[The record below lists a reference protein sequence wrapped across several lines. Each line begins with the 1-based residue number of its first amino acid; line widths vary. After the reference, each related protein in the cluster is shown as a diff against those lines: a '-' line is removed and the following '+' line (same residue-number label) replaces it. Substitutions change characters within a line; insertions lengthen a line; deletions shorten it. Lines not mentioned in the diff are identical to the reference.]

1 MGTYNIIIFK
11 NKNKKKILKKYETL
25 NNAQQFYEKTLEKTK
40 DIHFEVKYENG
51 SPVKYELALV
61 ETDSFQKN
69 PLYSVDEFGRNFKV
83 SFEDKTLNVI
93 SLKPYKKEEKIF
105 DIQESKKIT
114 LSQFM
119 KKYLKLKD
127 VKIISLINNKIM
139 LQINETFN
147 LFTLKNEEDAMRFIN
162 CLSKIF
168 FGEKRTDCMF
178 ITDVSSPQ
186 KKYLLS
192 LLESKGFDK
201 KILYRQYTT
210 FPRSK

>member
-51 SPVKYELALV
+51 IPVKYELALV

-83 SFEDKTLNVI
+83 MFEDKTLNVI
-93 SLKPYKKEEKIF
+93 NLKPYKKEEKIF
-105 DIQESKKIT
+105 DIQENKKIT

-139 LQINETFN
+139 LQINEIFN

-168 FGEKRTDCMF
+168 FGEKRNDCMF